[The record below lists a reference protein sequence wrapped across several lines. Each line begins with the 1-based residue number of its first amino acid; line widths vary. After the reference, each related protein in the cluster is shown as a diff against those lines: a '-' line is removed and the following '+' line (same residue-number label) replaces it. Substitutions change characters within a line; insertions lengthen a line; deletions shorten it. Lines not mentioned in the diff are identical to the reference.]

1 LFGEYIENTDR
12 ILDPSCG
19 SGGFLLKVLDVMRE
33 KANDYYPD
41 RNGKENFDYRH
52 SFAEKCLFGIE
63 INESIARVSK
73 MNMIL
78 HDDGHTNVICY
89 DGLEDFENIT
99 KVNRGF
105 EPESFDYI
113 FTNPPFGAVV
123 KKTESEYLDH
133 FELGKNGNKS
143 RPAQKTEILFIERF
157 WQFLKSDGKIAVVL
171 PDGILT
177 NSSLQYVREWILEHF
192 KLLGVVSLPQDAFR
206 YYGAGVKSSILIMQ
220 KWGSKKEADYKIF
233 MATAEKI

>member
-1 LFGEYIENTDR
+1 MRDQANEYYENE
-12 ILDPSCG
+12 PV
-19 SGGFLLKVLDVMRE
+19 K
-33 KANDYYPD
+33 
-41 RNGKENFDYRH
+41 NFDYRH
-52 SFAEKCLFGIE
+52 SFAEKYLYGIE
-63 INESIARVSK
+63 ISESISRVAK

-89 DGLEDFENIT
+89 DGLEDFAELT

-105 EPESFDYI
+105 EAESFDYI

-133 FELGKNGNKS
+133 FELGKNGTKS

-157 WQFLKSDGKIAVVL
+157 WQFLKPGGKIAVVL

-220 KWGSKKEADYKIF
+220 KWGKSKEADYNIF